1 MDNYNEYI
9 EERLYGMYNLLESS
23 NSIALEGF
31 KKKTPAESVHKH
43 KGAFINYIVYKYN
56 DPNIRYEFKNAKSDK
71 EREALI
77 NKYSG
82 DFEEWVKRQKG
93 LMAGIRI
100 SLASLGVTAAGAP
113 GIGLMMS
120 YVCWGIVIKTFV
132 NDAVAR
138 DKAAEDKYLKERK
151 NKK

>member
-1 MDNYNEYI
+1 MNNYNEYI
-9 EERLYGMYNLLESS
+9 EERLYGMYNLIESS
-23 NSIALEGF
+23 NSIVLEGF
-31 KKKTPAESVHKH
+31 KKKTPAESVQKH

-82 DFEEWVKRQKG
+82 DFEEWAKRQKG

-100 SLASLGVTAAGAP
+100 SLAGIGVTAAGAP

-120 YVCWGIVIKTFV
+120 YVCWGIVIKTFI